1 VLTQVLHAGTLR
13 PAGAPP
19 LPADGD
25 GIRLGRDGAHTEALA
40 EILGE
45 MQALARSLPG
55 GVW

>member
-1 VLTQVLHAGTLR
+1 M
-13 PAGAPP
+13 
-19 LPADGD
+19 
-25 GIRLGRDGAHTEALA
+25 RLGRDGAHTEALA